1 VARTY
6 PIALKKYMR
15 LYAVFPPLLTFALYG
30 LEDFSIGFC
39 IIIAALMHLV
49 YYVRVR
55 KYFVVVVGDE
65 ALQLFNII
73 GEKEEIAYPDL
84 VGPLEQNFWIVRYYT
99 FVSAK
104 NPNKKLVVTN
114 YIDNIEQCLKE
125 ISEHIAR
132 VSR

>member
-1 VARTY
+1 
-6 PIALKKYMR
+6 MR

>member
-1 VARTY
+1 MARTY